1 MSTRYQL
8 LYFDVAVCAEKPKP
22 MDNYKFIQ
30 KLSVSNL

>member
-8 LYFDVAVCAEKPKP
+8 LYFDVVVCAEKPK
-22 MDNYKFIQ
+22 DNYEFIQ